1 MGYSVKIGVIQLS
14 FNEDFILAIIQAIL
28 EWLPVSSEGFLILT
42 SVNVFQK
49 SASEALRAAI
59 YFHLGTSLAVLFKYR
74 RKYFD
79 AITFRNVPL
88 LRFLVIS
95 AIATAVTAIPLYILI
110 KESFS
115 LLDGMLI
122 TLFIG
127 VALLLT
133 GSLLRFGVL
142 NSSDTL
148 TFSERKFSDELLVG
162 FFQGFSI
169 LPGISRSGVTITYFL
184 ARGFKRQEAFEM
196 SFLMSLPAVLGAIVF
211 DIIYN
216 EVYVDLSIEYFALTG
231 LVTVLGYFMMNFLL
245 GLAERLT
252 FDKICYFLGII
263 TIVLVLIFYAFF

>member
-1 MGYSVKIGVIQLS
+1 MGYSVKNGVIKLS
-14 FNEDFILAIIQAIL
+14 FNEDLILAIIQAIL

-79 AITFRNVPL
+79 AITFRNIPL

-142 NSSDTL
+142 KSSDTL

-169 LPGISRSGVTITYFL
+169 LPGISRSGVTVTYFL

-252 FDKICYFLGII
+252 FDKICYLLGII